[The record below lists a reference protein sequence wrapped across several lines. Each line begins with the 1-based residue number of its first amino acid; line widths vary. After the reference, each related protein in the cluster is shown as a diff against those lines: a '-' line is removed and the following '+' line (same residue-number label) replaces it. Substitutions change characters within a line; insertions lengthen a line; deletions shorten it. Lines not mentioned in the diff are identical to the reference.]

1 MTTSINH
8 SKRIDKVFH
17 KSDKSEAPSPLLPN
31 NLDLSINPT
40 K

>member
-8 SKRIDKVFH
+8 SKRIDKVFN
-17 KSDKSEAPSPLLPN
+17 KNEKVDTPSLLPN
-31 NLDLSINPT
+31 NLDLSINPG